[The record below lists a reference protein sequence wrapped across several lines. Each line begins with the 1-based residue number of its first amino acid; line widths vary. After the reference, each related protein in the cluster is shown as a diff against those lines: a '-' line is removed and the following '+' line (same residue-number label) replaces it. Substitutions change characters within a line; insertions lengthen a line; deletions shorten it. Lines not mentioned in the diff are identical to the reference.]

1 MVNAILSLISNSLI
15 SGLAIIGIGTLI
27 NKAGKFFK
35 IIDEE
40 QQDGYRKAFDAVMVE
55 SIDEINKSV
64 ESVGIIGT
72 NLNKIFFILYDISTG
87 NKFIK
92 KDKDGKLIICNKS
105 KVYSGYKDK
114 IEELNTKVKK
124 YQEELSKIKK
134 TDDKTTKKDNP
145 LEKDRH
151 SDNSSDSSLS
161 TDEEDN
167 NDEFYLE
174 SDEKS

>member
-35 IIDEE
+35 IIEEE
-40 QQDGYRKAFDAVMVE
+40 QQDGYRKAFDSIMVE

-72 NLNKIFFILYDISTG
+72 NINKIFFILYDISTG
-87 NKFIK
+87 SKFIK

-105 KVYSGYKDK
+105 KVYTGYKDK
-114 IEELNTKVKK
+114 IEELNSKVKQ

-134 TDDKTTKKDNP
+134 TKNKGKDDEDTKDA
-145 LEKDRH
+145 ED
-151 SDNSSDSSLS
+151 SDSSLS
-161 TDEEDN
+161 TDEEDK

-174 SDEKS
+174 SDEK

>member
-35 IIDEE
+35 IIEEE
-40 QQDGYRKAFDAVMVE
+40 QQDGYRKAFDSIMVE

-72 NLNKIFFILYDISTG
+72 NVNKIFFILYDISTG
-87 NKFIK
+87 SKFIK

-105 KVYSGYKDK
+105 KVYTGYKDK
-114 IEELNTKVKK
+114 IEELNSKVKQ

-134 TDDKTTKKDNP
+134 TKNKGKDDEDAKDA
-145 LEKDRH
+145 ED
-151 SDNSSDSSLS
+151 SDSSLS
-161 TDEEDN
+161 TDEEDK

-174 SDEKS
+174 SDEK

>member
-35 IIDEE
+35 IIEEE
-40 QQDGYRKAFDAVMVE
+40 QQDGYRKAFDSIMVE

-72 NLNKIFFILYDISTG
+72 NINKIFFILYDISTG
-87 NKFIK
+87 SKFIK

-105 KVYSGYKDK
+105 KVYTGYKDK
-114 IEELNTKVKK
+114 IEELNSKVKQ

-134 TDDKTTKKDNP
+134 TKNKGKDDED
-145 LEKDRH
+145 EKDAK
-151 SDNSSDSSLS
+151 DAEDSDSSLS
-161 TDEEDN
+161 TDEEDK

-174 SDEKS
+174 SDEK

>member
-35 IIDEE
+35 IIEEE
-40 QQDGYRKAFDAVMVE
+40 QQDGYRKAFDSIMVE

-72 NLNKIFFILYDISTG
+72 NINKIFFILYDISTG
-87 NKFIK
+87 SKFIK

-105 KVYSGYKDK
+105 KVYTGYKDK
-114 IEELNTKVKK
+114 IEELNSKVKQ

-134 TDDKTTKKDNP
+134 TKNKGKDDEDAKDA
-145 LEKDRH
+145 ED
-151 SDNSSDSSLS
+151 SDSSLS
-161 TDEEDN
+161 TDEEDK

-174 SDEKS
+174 SDEK

>member
-15 SGLAIIGIGTLI
+15 SGLAIIGMGTLI

-35 IIDEE
+35 IIEEE
-40 QQDGYRKAFDAVMVE
+40 QQDGYRKAFDSVMVE

-72 NLNKIFFILYDISTG
+72 NINKIFFILYDISTG

-105 KVYSGYKDK
+105 RIYTGYKDK
-114 IEELNTKVKK
+114 IEELNSKVKK

-134 TDDKTTKKDNP
+134 NDDKKNNP
-145 LEKDRH
+145 EKDKD
-151 SDNSSDSSLS
+151 SDASSDSSLS

-174 SDEKS
+174 SEEKS

>member
-35 IIDEE
+35 IIEEE
-40 QQDGYRKAFDAVMVE
+40 QQDGYRKAFDSIMVE

-72 NLNKIFFILYDISTG
+72 NVNKIFFILYDISTG
-87 NKFIK
+87 SKFIK

-114 IEELNTKVKK
+114 IEELNSKVKQ
-124 YQEELSKIKK
+124 YQEELSKMKK
-134 TDDKTTKKDNP
+134 TDDHKDKK
-145 LEKDRH
+145 
-151 SDNSSDSSLS
+151 SDDSSDSSLS
-161 TDEEDN
+161 SDEED

-174 SDEKS
+174 SEEKS

>member
-15 SGLAIIGIGTLI
+15 SGLAIIGMGTLI

-35 IIDEE
+35 IIEEE
-40 QQDGYRKAFDAVMVE
+40 QQDGYRKAFDSVMVE

-72 NLNKIFFILYDISTG
+72 NINKIFFILYDISTG

-92 KDKDGKLIICNKS
+92 KDNDGKLIICNKS
-105 KVYSGYKDK
+105 RIYTGYKDK
-114 IEELNTKVKK
+114 IEELNSKVKK

-134 TDDKTTKKDNP
+134 NDDKKNNP
-145 LEKDRH
+145 EKDKD
-151 SDNSSDSSLS
+151 SDASSDSSLS

-174 SDEKS
+174 SEEKS